1 MSSQPLQ
8 MNSTDGELEQLQFPT
23 NVSSL
28 KDMCEMPEIQ
38 DIHGLFLSPGAF
50 WLTTT
55 LVPIFS
61 RTKISTSQDLTWPSI
76 HYSKTST
83 YKPYDEKEDMSWDQ
97 KHNRL
102 YWVGGT
108 TDGIWK
114 DDRFW
119 RRGQRYRLVR
129 DLNNGSKPITLY
141 QQNNDSGAWKAY
153 RSTMS
158 TLSKYIYVKF
168 SALSHCQPDK
178 LCDKIKDE
186 KEGVAFTSQETY
198 QDSYSSKFAFD
209 VDGASYT
216 ERFQRLLHSHNT
228 VFKTTIFQEWH
239 DDFLIPWVHYV
250 PVTLGMKELP
260 ETLRFFVETE
270 KGQEIGK
277 AIAEDG
283 RSWAQQAWRPV
294 DMKLAVF
301 RILLEYARLWGPER
315 DRTGECPWDRTG

>member
-1 MSSQPLQ
+1 
-8 MNSTDGELEQLQFPT
+8 MNSTDGELEQLQFPK

-28 KDMCEMPEIQ
+28 KNMCELPEAG
-38 DIHGLFLSPGAF
+38 DLHGLFLSPGAF

-61 RTKISTSQDLTWPSI
+61 RTKVSTNQDLIMPSTD
-76 HYSKTST
+76 YEFTSV
-83 YKPYDEKEDMSWDQ
+83 YKPYDEKEDMPWDQ
-97 KHNRL
+97 KKNRL
-102 YWVGGT
+102 YWLGDT

-114 DDRFW
+114 NDRFW

-129 DLNNGSKPITLY
+129 DLNNASKPITLY
-141 QQNNDSGAWKAY
+141 QQNSESGAWKAY
-153 RSTMS
+153 RSTMR

-168 SALSHCQPDK
+168 YKLTHCTSDE
-178 LCDKIKDE
+178 LCEKIKDP
-186 KEGVAFTSQETY
+186 KEGVAFTSKETY
-198 QDSYSSKFAFD
+198 KDSYSSKFSFD

-228 VFKTTIFQEWH
+228 VFKMTIFQEWY

-250 PVTLGMKELP
+250 PVTVGMKELP
-260 ETLRFFVETE
+260 ETLRFFAETE
-270 KGQEIGK
+270 KGQEIAK

-283 RSWAQQAWRPV
+283 RNWVRQAWRPV
-294 DMKLAVF
+294 DMKLALF

-315 DRTGECPWDRTG
+315 DRTGECPWDRKAATR